1 MELDHDTMY
10 YSDYLEAVG
19 LQQKQYLSK
28 QNTLISWQK
37 LLPNFKKP
45 LHCFGS
51 LKTLLNCQ
59 LIVPSCLKTL
69 TSRHNTLSTCYN
81 TL

>member
-1 MELDHDTMY
+1 MYRWKIGCPKQITRLGFPGFKSCRVQMELDHDTMY

-51 LKTLLNCQ
+51 LKN
-59 LIVPSCLKTL
+59 IA
-69 TSRHNTLSTCYN
+69 
-81 TL
+81 